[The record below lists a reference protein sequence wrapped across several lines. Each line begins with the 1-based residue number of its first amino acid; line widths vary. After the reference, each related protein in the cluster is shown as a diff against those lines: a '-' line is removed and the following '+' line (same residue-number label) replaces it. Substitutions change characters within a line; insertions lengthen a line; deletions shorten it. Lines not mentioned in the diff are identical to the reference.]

1 MPLLHYIIW
10 NVNPTIFD
18 IGSIGIRWYGL
29 LFVTGFLVSQK
40 VGMYIFQQE
49 GKPAREV
56 ETLTLYIVL
65 ATVIGARLGHVLFYD
80 FAYFSKHPLEIFLP
94 ISFEPTFKFVGY
106 QGLASHGAAIG
117 ILIAVY
123 LYANYDIR
131 LQLLPPQ
138 CKMTKSKR
146 KGQSYLWILDH
157 IVIVVALAGCFIR
170 LGNFMNA
177 EIIGKPTYND
187 YGVLFA
193 RDVSSQLQESSE
205 GIAKVAVFKSDTVI
219 ENKENYQPIT
229 LEITFKNV
237 GFEEAAV
244 RSFLE
249 EHVKYLLT
257 KDNLINEH
265 VYEAIEQPLHYTLSK
280 NRKGAYI
287 ARITTLGIPRHPAQL
302 YESLSSFLLFL
313 FFFWWWRRKK
323 EHIKEGE
330 LIASFLIILFGLRFF
345 YEFIK
350 ENQVTFEDNIP
361 LNMGQWLSVPLV
373 IAGIILLLYV
383 RKARPT
389 K

>member
-1 MPLLHYIIW
+1 MPILHYIIW
-10 NVNPTIFD
+10 NVNPTLFD
-18 IGSIGIRWYGL
+18 LGGIGIRWYGL
-29 LFVTGFLVSQK
+29 LFVVGFLVSQQ

-49 GKPAREV
+49 GKAARDA
-56 ETLTLYIVL
+56 ETLTLHIVL

-94 ISFEPTFKFVGY
+94 ICFEPTFRFVGY

-123 LYANYDIR
+123 LYANYDIL
-131 LQLLPPQ
+131 LQLLPPRF
-138 CKMTKSKR
+138 KITKKKR
-146 KGQSYLWILDH
+146 AGQSYLWILDH

-205 GIAKVAVFKSDTVI
+205 GIVKVAVFKSDTVI
-219 ENKENYQPIT
+219 ENKKNYQPIT
-229 LEITFKNV
+229 IEIIFKNV
-237 GFEEAAV
+237 GFEEAVV
-244 RSFLE
+244 RNFLE

-257 KDNLINEH
+257 KDNYINAH

-280 NRKGAYI
+280 SSKGAYV
-287 ARITTLGIPRHPAQL
+287 ARISTLGIPRHPAQL
-302 YESLSSFLLFL
+302 YESLSSLLL
-313 FFFWWWRRKK
+313 FFFLFCWWRRKK
-323 EHIKEGE
+323 EHMQEGK

-350 ENQVTFEDNIP
+350 ENQVNFEDNLP
-361 LNMGQWLSVPLV
+361 LNMGQWLSIPLV
-373 IAGIILLLYV
+373 MAGIILFIL
-383 RKARPT
+383 RQKARST